1 MADMVETTIT
11 ETAPVEGSGVA
22 PSQKSFTQEDVD
34 RIVTER
40 VARAKKG
47 IPSDDELNEFRAWK
61 TQKQTDAEKMAELS
75 SSLNDKSREVDERT
89 KERDDAVKDRDRY
102 KTDRDKF
109 KTERD
114 TANGKLSELEAKLTQ
129 IERERYLLSKG
140 VPEKDLDYYVFK
152 IGKEVTEENP
162 FEKAAE
168 AFLQDFEGVP
178 VAKIDTGANLSGGA
192 NALSANEQMNQI
204 FRKARRM

>member
-1 MADMVETTIT
+1 MADNANVETTTIT
-11 ETAPVEGSGVA
+11 AEETAVA
-22 PSQKSFTQEDVD
+22 PSQKTFTQEDID

-40 VARAKKG
+40 IARERKG
-47 IPSDDELNEFRAWK
+47 RPSDEELNEFRAWK

-75 SSLNDKSREVDERT
+75 SNLNDKTRELDERT
-89 KERDDAVKDRDRY
+89 KERDNVVKDRDRY
-102 KTDRDKF
+102 KTEKE
-109 KTERD
+109 KLKSERD
-114 TANGKLSELEAKLTQ
+114 TATGRVTELEAKLTQ
-129 IERERYLLSKG
+129 IERERYLLGKG

-152 IGKEVTEENP
+152 IAKEVTDENP

-178 VAKIDTGANLSGGA
+178 VAKFDTGANLSGGA
-192 NALSANEQMNQI
+192 SALSANEQMNQI

>member
-11 ETAPVEGSGVA
+11 EAKPAEGDGA
-22 PSQKSFTQEDVD
+22 EQRQRTFTQEDVD

-47 IPSDDELNEFRAWK
+47 VPTDDELNEFRQWK
-61 TQKQTDAEKMAELS
+61 SQKQTDAEKMAELS
-75 SSLNDKSREVDERT
+75 NALNERQREAEERA
-89 KERDDAVKDRDRY
+89 KERDGAVKDRDRY
-102 KTDRDKF
+102 KTDRDKY
-109 KTERD
+109 KSELD
-114 TANGKLSELEAKLTQ
+114 TANGKLNEVEAKLTQ
-129 IERERYLLSKG
+129 IERERYLLGKG

-152 IGKEVTEENP
+152 ISKEVTDENP

-178 VAKIDTGANLSGGA
+178 VAKFDTGANLSGGA
-192 NALSANEQMNQI
+192 STLSANDQMNQI